1 MFWHLYSIRLRA
13 SVRDRQMLFW
23 TLLFPLILATFFS
36 MAFAN
41 LNENDTFSTIPIAV
55 VTNDA
60 YQADPA
66 LRQVLAATATGETA
80 LFRIEHTDTAD
91 ADDLLRQESIAGY
104 LVPGDPL
111 TVVVSGSGIRQTIL
125 KVFADDY
132 LQTRAAMEHI
142 LATDSQLLEPLL
154 AAAGQRLD
162 LITDK
167 PIGSA
172 KADQVLTYYYALI
185 AMACLYGGFWGLKEV
200 IAIQPNLSSQA
211 ARLSV
216 APVPKLRIFAGS
228 LLAALTIQIVSM
240 LLLLG
245 FLRLVLGIPFGSR
258 TGMILLATL
267 TGSLLGVSVGGFIG
281 AVSRLSESIKNAS
294 LIGFSMICSFLS
306 GLMIVDIKYMT
317 VKAFPPISYLNPAN
331 LISDAFYALYYYD
344 SPQRSL
350 INMGLQLIL
359 SALLFGV
366 IVLVVRR
373 QRYASL

>member
-1 MFWHLYSIRLRA
+1 
-13 SVRDRQMLFW
+13 MLFW
-23 TLLFPLILATFFS
+23 TFLFPLILATFFS

-60 YQADPA
+60 YQADST
-66 LRQVLAATATGETA
+66 LRQVLDATEDGQTA
-80 LFRIEHTDTAD
+80 LFRIERTDEAG
-91 ADDLLRQESIAGY
+91 AQSLLRQQAIAGY

-132 LQTRAAMEHI
+132 LQTRSAMEHI
-142 LATDSQLLEPLL
+142 LATDGRLLETLL
-154 AAAGQRLD
+154 AAAGQRVD
-162 LITDK
+162 LIADK
-167 PIGSA
+167 PIGNA

-228 LLAALTIQIVSM
+228 LLAALTIQIASM

-245 FLRLVLGIPFGSR
+245 FLRLVLGIPFGNR
-258 TGMILLATL
+258 TGLILLATL

-281 AVSRLSESIKNAS
+281 AISRLSEGIKNAI

-306 GLMIVDIKYMT
+306 GLMIVDIKYIT

-350 INMGLQLIL
+350 TNIGLQVAL
-359 SALLFGV
+359 SALLFSV

>member
-1 MFWHLYSIRLRA
+1 
-13 SVRDRQMLFW
+13 
-23 TLLFPLILATFFS
+23 
-36 MAFAN
+36 
-41 LNENDTFSTIPIAV
+41 
-55 VTNDA
+55 
-60 YQADPA
+60 
-66 LRQVLAATATGETA
+66 
-80 LFRIEHTDTAD
+80 
-91 ADDLLRQESIAGY
+91 
-104 LVPGDPL
+104 
-111 TVVVSGSGIRQTIL
+111 
-125 KVFADDY
+125 
-132 LQTRAAMEHI
+132 
-142 LATDSQLLEPLL
+142 
-154 AAAGQRLD
+154 
-162 LITDK
+162 
-167 PIGSA
+167 
-172 KADQVLTYYYALI
+172 
-185 AMACLYGGFWGLKEV
+185 
-200 IAIQPNLSSQA
+200 
-211 ARLSV
+211 
-216 APVPKLRIFAGS
+216 
-228 LLAALTIQIVSM
+228 M